1 MNLPY
6 YHEELSNVIDFTVAK
21 HRNQYRKNKIDG
33 IAIPYLFHP
42 FEVTKYVFKWGAGTL
57 VNLKSSITHDV
68 REDCDVSYEEMAFV
82 VGKESADIVEELSF
96 IPDSNLSKSVIARF
110 KQEYIASFISKSVSA
125 LIIKLADRICNSLD
139 FKISDPEYAL
149 IYWHKAD
156 LLFDIYNQRRGEVVS
171 LYGEKTAFNI
181 DETIA
186 KTLAELK
193 M

>member
-6 YHEELSNVIDFTVAK
+6 YHEELSNVIDFTVDK
-21 HRNQYRKNKIDG
+21 HRKQYRKNKING

-57 VNLKSSITHDV
+57 VNLKSSLTHDV
-68 REDCDVSYEEMAFV
+68 REDCDVSYEEMIKV

-96 IPDSNLSKSVIARF
+96 FSNENFS
-110 KQEYIASFISKSVSA
+110 KQEYIASFVSKSVPA

-139 FKISDPEYAL
+139 FKLSDPKYALVYWQKANLLLDAYNKRKDEISD
-149 IYWHKAD
+149 
-156 LLFDIYNQRRGEVVS
+156 
-171 LYGEKTAFNI
+171 LYGYVTVSNI
-181 DETIA
+181 DDTIA
-186 KTLAELK
+186 KVLDELK